1 MCKLVDEFYAERD
14 DISSDVLVEDED
26 YYVNSHRQ
34 EYDMSFNHR
43 NFIKVSAI
51 LSKKRTPYIVL
62 FGEDC
67 TQKGNEII
75 ISFHT
80 ALQLRDW
87 FNKLEGD
94 DGFIM
99 QGIMNNTLNRQ
110 QLQALFPLVSD
121 AEKVRTPQP
130 LNLNEHLDE
139 PKWDTSLKSDKNGE

>member
-1 MCKLVDEFYAERD
+1 MDELECKFCEERD

-43 NFIKVSAI
+43 NFIKASAI

-87 FNKLEGD
+87 LNKLEGD
-94 DGFIM
+94 NGFIM
-99 QGIMNNTLNRQ
+99 QAIMNDTLNKQ

-121 AEKVRTPQP
+121 AEKVRTSQP
-130 LNLNEHLDE
+130 LNLNTHLDE
-139 PKWDTSLKSDKNGE
+139 PKWDTSLKSDNAGE